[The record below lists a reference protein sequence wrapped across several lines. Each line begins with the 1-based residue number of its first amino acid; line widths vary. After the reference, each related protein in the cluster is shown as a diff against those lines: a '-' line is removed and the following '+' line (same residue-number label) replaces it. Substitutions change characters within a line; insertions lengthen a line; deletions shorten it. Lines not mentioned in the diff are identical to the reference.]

1 MNNLKL
7 LKKALNFLNS
17 DREES
22 LYCSFGEKIQEV
34 LPDLK
39 SPEMDLNYHPIGVDI
54 LYGNDE
60 GLTDGVISINGDN
73 EFQHKKVALK
83 TPNRIRSGPN
93 VVLHLESECGKN
105 VFISVLFHKGDLY
118 IRSGEIGSH
127 LTSAETVF
135 SINREVIK

>member
-17 DREES
+17 DKES
-22 LYCSFGEKIQEV
+22 FYGRLGEKIQGV
-34 LPDLK
+34 LPELK

-54 LYGNDE
+54 LYGSNE
-60 GLTDGVISINGDN
+60 GLTDGVFSVNGDH

-105 VFISVLFHKGDLY
+105 VFISMLFHKGDLY
-118 IRSGEIGSH
+118 ITSGEIGSN
-127 LTSAETVF
+127 LTSSETVF
-135 SINREVIK
+135 SINREVK